1 MEEEKFVSLN
11 SIISY
16 LYKRENNLD
25 KIEYF
30 ENKDYKKFAK
40 SKNRETKKIC
50 KALDIDLDA
59 YKDNKNT
66 VKSNKHTEYKI
77 PYMLGEILKVYL
89 MMDSSNGSTIS
100 KIKNEKVNKVTIGEK
115 IQLINEMI
123 KFLEKNNNDPDFKMV
138 VKYLHDKCLV
148 EALAE
153 EELKKI
159 TEFNECVVNEFM
171 ELMIYKI
178 SNMKENSGFIKL
190 EQIKEPNLKKLVH
203 TKAILKFIDT
213 IKDTTALKKEYLTIN
228 DRILLS
234 KYFLSWIIDNMKEFF
249 CVIENFAEVRED
261 DVSQNSRDNYA
272 SSESVLDEALEMY
285 RSKIKRELIPK
296 KLPPDNM
303 KQIMEE
309 IKLKIK
315 KEKNS

>member
-11 SIISY
+11 SIISCV
-16 LYKRENNLD
+16 YKKKNNLD

-30 ENKDYKKFAK
+30 KNTKYKNFAK
-40 SKNRETKKIC
+40 DQDRDIKKIC
-50 KALDIDLDA
+50 NALDIDLMK
-59 YKDNKNT
+59 YKYKEN
-66 VKSNKHTEYKI
+66 EYRI
-77 PYMLGEILKVYL
+77 PYVLGEILKAYL
-89 MMDSSNGSTIS
+89 MMDSENGSTIS
-100 KIKNEKVNKVTIGEK
+100 KIKNGKINKVTIGEK
-115 IQLINEMI
+115 IQLIKEMI
-123 KFLEKNNNDPDFKMV
+123 KFLEKNNTDSDLKIV
-138 VKYLHDKCLV
+138 VKYLHEKYLV
-148 EALAE
+148 EAVAE

-159 TEFNECVVNEFM
+159 TELNKCVVNEFM

-203 TKAILKFIDT
+203 TKSILKFIDT
-213 IKDTTALKKEYLTIN
+213 IKDSKALKKEYLTTN

-234 KYFLSWIIDNMKEFF
+234 KHLLCWIIDSMKEFF

-261 DVSQNSRDNYA
+261 DVSENSRDNYA
-272 SSESVLDEALEMY
+272 SSESVLNEALEMY
-285 RSKIKRELIPK
+285 NDKIKRELMPK

-303 KQIMEE
+303 DQIMEE
-309 IKLKIK
+309 IRLKIK

>member
-1 MEEEKFVSLN
+1 MEKEKFVSLN

-16 LYKRENNLD
+16 VYKKKNNLD

-30 ENKDYKKFAK
+30 GNQKYKGFA
-40 SKNRETKKIC
+40 SHIDNEIRKIC
-50 KALDIDLDA
+50 KALNIDLDA

-66 VKSNKHTEYKI
+66 INSNKHTEYKI

-100 KIKNEKVNKVTIGEK
+100 KIKNGKAKKVTIGEK
-115 IQLINEMI
+115 IQLIKEMI
-123 KFLEKNNNDPDFKMV
+123 KFLEKNNTDPDLKIV
-138 VKYLHDKCLV
+138 IKYLNDKYLL
-148 EALAE
+148 EAVAE
-153 EELKKI
+153 EDLKKI
-159 TEFNECVVNEFM
+159 IEFNECVVKEFM
-171 ELMIYKI
+171 NLMTYKV
-178 SNMKENSGFIKL
+178 SNMQENSGFIKL
-190 EQIKEPNLKKLVH
+190 EEMKEPNLKKLVH
-203 TKAILKFIDT
+203 TKSILKFIDT
-213 IKDTTALKKEYLTIN
+213 IKDSSALKKQYLTMD

-234 KYFLSWIIDNMKEFF
+234 KYFLTWIIDNMKEFF
-249 CVIENFAEVRED
+249 CVLENFAEVRED
-261 DVSQNSRDNYA
+261 DVSENSRDNYA
-272 SSESVLDEALEMY
+272 SSESVLNEALEMY
-285 RSKIKRELIPK
+285 RDKIKRELIPK